1 MLQAASFWDV
11 DNFYQIK
18 MYFYC
23 LSINI
28 YLYLLCH
35 LKHLIMKSRTNLVL
49 KILYI
54 LSWIIFVGVCI
65 EAGGSIFSAFYTLV
79 INSINARTFWVGN
92 DLSSLYTYGR
102 VHFFAETLLI
112 SISSVMKACIFY
124 LIIKNLDPKKISMS
138 QPFSKEVGRLIF
150 NISYLSL
157 FIGFVS
163 LWGVKYTEW
172 LVQQGVKM
180 PDIQYLRLGGADVWL
195 FMGVILFVLAQIF
208 KRGIEIQ
215 SENELTV

>member
-1 MLQAASFWDV
+1 
-11 DNFYQIK
+11 
-18 MYFYC
+18 
-23 LSINI
+23 
-28 YLYLLCH
+28 
-35 LKHLIMKSRTNLVL
+35 MKSRTQLVL
-49 KILYI
+49 KILYV

-92 DLSSLYTYGR
+92 DLSGLYTYGR
-102 VHFFAETLLI
+102 EHFFAETLLI
-112 SISSVMKACIFY
+112 SAASVIKVCIFY
-124 LIIKNLDPKKISMS
+124 QIIKNLHPKKISIS
-138 QPFSKEVGRLIF
+138 QPFSREVGRLIF

-157 FIGFVS
+157 FIGFIS

-172 LVQQGVKM
+172 LVEQGVKM

-195 FMGVILFVLAQIF
+195 FMSVILFVLAQIF

>member
-11 DNFYQIK
+11 DNFYQIR

-79 INSINARTFWVGN
+79 INMQE
-92 DLSSLYTYGR
+92 
-102 VHFFAETLLI
+102 HFGWGMIYRAFIHTEEY
-112 SISSVMKACIFY
+112 IF
-124 LIIKNLDPKKISMS
+124 L
-138 QPFSKEVGRLIF
+138 QRHC
-150 NISYLSL
+150 
-157 FIGFVS
+157 
-163 LWGVKYTEW
+163 
-172 LVQQGVKM
+172 
-180 PDIQYLRLGGADVWL
+180 
-195 FMGVILFVLAQIF
+195 
-208 KRGIEIQ
+208 
-215 SENELTV
+215 